1 MIKTKSIV
9 RLVLISMLMIAAAP
23 AYSGEAMQIWRCEM
37 EEGVTEKS
45 LKEYAAKWL
54 ASAKKLNGGKDLQA
68 AVSFPIAVNATEDI
82 DMLFTVVAP
91 NFEAWGKFWDA
102 YGDSELA
109 VMDSK
114 NETVVCP
121 DSVIWETFAVK

>member
-1 MIKTKSIV
+1 
-9 RLVLISMLMIAAAP
+9 MIAAAP
-23 AYSGEAMQIWRCEM
+23 AYSGEAMQIWRCEI
-37 EEGVTEKS
+37 EEGATEKS
-45 LKEYAAKWL
+45 LKEHASKWL
-54 ASAKKLNGGKDLQA
+54 ASAKKLNGGKDLKA
-68 AVSFPIAVNATEDI
+68 AVSFPIAVNATGEV

-114 NETVVCP
+114 NELVVCP
-121 DSVIWETFAVK
+121 NSIIWETFSVK